1 MSDSSGHTPGRGRR
15 VSAARLAVHALIF
28 AALWWILAGGRGWN
42 VGIPFI
48 LLAAVASCLVAP
60 TPRWS
65 PAGLIRFLPYFLWNS
80 LRGGVD
86 VAVRVLHPKL
96 PIEPALVRYELRLDD
111 TAARVM
117 MADTVTLLPGTLSAD
132 LDDHVLVVHV
142 LNAGA
147 PVAEVLGALERRIA
161 DLFGL
166 DNGVTTP

>member
-1 MSDSSGHTPGRGRR
+1 MSGSSERSPERR
-15 VSAARLAVHALIF
+15 KRVTAARLFVHALTF
-28 AALWWILAGGRGWN
+28 SALWAILADGQGWS

-48 LLAAVASCLVAP
+48 LLAALVSCLFAP
-60 TPRWS
+60 MSRLS
-65 PAGLIRFLPYFLWNS
+65 LAGLARFLPYFVWNS

-86 VAVRVLHPKL
+86 VALRVLHPRL

-132 LDDHVLVVHV
+132 LEDHVLVVHV
-142 LNAGA
+142 LNAGV
-147 PVAEVLGALERRIA
+147 PFTEVLEVLEQRVA

-166 DNGVTTP
+166 DTEVKTP